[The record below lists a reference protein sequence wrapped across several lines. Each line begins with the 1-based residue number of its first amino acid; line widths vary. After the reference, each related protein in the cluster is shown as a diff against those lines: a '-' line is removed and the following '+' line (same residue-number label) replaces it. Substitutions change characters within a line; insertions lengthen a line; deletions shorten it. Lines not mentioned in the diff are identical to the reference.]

1 MLLKS
6 KYRAA
11 IGPLRRFAMLAIAVL
26 PVAVLAGEAAAQVPV
41 PRPRPAFGQIGLNQM
56 DALEA
61 VNTRFNQ
68 MQTMQGQFFQIGP
81 DPNELTEG
89 EFFFARPGMLRL
101 NYYPPSELVVI
112 SNGTV
117 MSVED
122 GARGTQ
128 NFYRLARTPLAP
140 ILAEITDLTSED
152 LVRDVILDREEF
164 IIIVLATAEDGSWL
178 SLYFDR
184 TTYDLRQWVTV
195 DARGNAVTFVMYETT
210 INQPVDPGQFRI
222 INFRESG

>member
-1 MLLKS
+1 MFSRLIN
-6 KYRAA
+6 RTA
-11 IGPLRRFAMLAIAVL
+11 IGPWRRVAALAIALL
-26 PVAVLAGEAAAQVPV
+26 PVAALAGEAAAQVPI
-41 PRPRPAFGQIGLNQM
+41 PQPRPAFGQIGLNQM
-56 DALEA
+56 SALEA

-89 EFFFARPGMLRL
+89 EFFFARPGLLRL

-140 ILAEITDLTSED
+140 ILAEITELTSEN

-164 IIIVLATAEDGSWL
+164 IILVLAAAEDGSWL

-184 TTYDLRQWVTV
+184 ATYDLKQWVTV
-195 DARGNAVTFVMYETT
+195 DARGNAVTFVMYETA
-210 INQPVDPGQFRI
+210 INQPVDPNLFRVV
-222 INFRESG
+222 NLRDE